1 MNIGIIYKVKLEK
14 GKAQRKE
21 VLRYFIKLE
30 RNVEIEGKEYNICI
44 TDIKSPNPQATL
56 ISVEKD
62 YTSNI
67 NLESFFGK
75 KLNFEIDL
83 NSYAITSIEY
93 SADEK

>member
-1 MNIGIIYKVKLEK
+1 MNIGIIYKVKVEGDK
-14 GKAQRKE
+14 K
-21 VLRYFIKLE
+21 YFIKLE
-30 RNVEIEGKEYNICI
+30 RNVDIDGEEYNICI

-83 NSYAITSIEY
+83 NSCEITSIEY
-93 SADEK
+93 PADEK